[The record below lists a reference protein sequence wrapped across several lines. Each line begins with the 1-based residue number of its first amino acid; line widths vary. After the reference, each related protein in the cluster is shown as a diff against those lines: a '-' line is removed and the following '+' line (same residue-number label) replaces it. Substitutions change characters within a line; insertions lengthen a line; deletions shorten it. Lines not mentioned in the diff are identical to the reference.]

1 MVKFINKALRDEI
14 SILLSLKPIISV
26 GSIGGHSIEVEHNSP
41 RSFDSYVYKNEDD
54 LNHDFNLLKEMLEN
68 TA

>member
-1 MVKFINKALRDEI
+1 MGKFINKALRDEI
-14 SILLSLKPIISV
+14 SMLLSLKPSI
-26 GSIGGHSIEVEHNSP
+26 SIGGVGGYSIEVEHDSP
-41 RSFDSYVYKNEDD
+41 KSFDSYVYKNEDD

>member
-14 SILLSLKPIISV
+14 SMLLSLKPSIL
-26 GSIGGHSIEVEHNSP
+26 IGGIGGYSIEVEYP
-41 RSFDSYVYKNEDD
+41 LERSFDSYLYKNEDD